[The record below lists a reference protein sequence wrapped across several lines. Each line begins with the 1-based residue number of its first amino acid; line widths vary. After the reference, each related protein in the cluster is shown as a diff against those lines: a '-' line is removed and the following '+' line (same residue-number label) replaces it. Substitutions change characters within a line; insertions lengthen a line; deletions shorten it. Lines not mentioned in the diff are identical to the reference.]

1 MGKVDIPYYVVKKG
15 KYGYWQPSKAMKDA
29 GFRPVRCGQDGP
41 DAWALAAQWNRRW
54 QEHRRGLTPNP
65 TAKYPVGSIGE
76 AFERYKMTEEWSVA
90 KRPRTREEWERA
102 WARIKDIFGD
112 LPPTSPAITLESLS
126 QFRTRVANTVSLREA
141 WRTIKIWRALWNVCA
156 SLQLCH
162 GKLDP
167 SLSIANSAPAPRSAS
182 WIEWEVVKLAKTAW
196 RSGYRGMA
204 VAIAFGWDTQFSPA
218 DLRGLTMAGIVGEN
232 ADRHFPVARAKS
244 GRAAIGTVSRRSL
257 ALLDAYLKA
266 EPCEVGAVL
275 RNRSGAVYSR
285 FTMPDDFAAVREM
298 CFPGDK
304 RTLADMRR
312 SGAIELQ
319 AGGAAPQTTAAKMA
333 NSISSAN
340 AIHKT
345 YQPVDL
351 QTVRQADAARR
362 LGRQRIREG
371 NKKG

>member
-15 KYGYWQPSKAMKDA
+15 KYGYWQPSKAMRAA
-29 GFRPVRCGQDGP
+29 GFKPVRCGADGA
-41 DAWALAAQWNRRW
+41 DAWAVAAQWNLRW
-54 QEHRRGLTPNP
+54 QEHRRGLTPSS
-65 TAKYPVGSIGE
+65 TAKYPLGSIGE
-76 AFERYKMTEEWSVA
+76 AFERYKKTDEWSVS

-102 WARIKDIFGD
+102 WARIEPVFGD
-112 LPPTSPAITLESLS
+112 LPPTSSEITLETLS
-126 QFRTRVANTVSLREA
+126 QFRKFVANTVSQREA

-156 SLQLCH
+156 SLQYCG
-162 GKLDP
+162 GKKDP

-182 WIEWEVVKLAKTAW
+182 WVEWQAVMLAKMAW
-196 RSGYRGMA
+196 RKGYHGMA
-204 VAIAFGWDTQFSPA
+204 VAIAFAWDTQFSPA
-218 DLRGLTMAGIVGEN
+218 DLRGLTMAGVVGDD

-244 GRAAIGTVSRRSL
+244 GRAAIGTLSRRSL
-257 ALLDAYLKA
+257 ALLDAYLAK
-266 EPCEVGAVL
+266 EPCEVGALL

-319 AGGAAPQTTAAKMA
+319 AGGAAPQATAAKMA

-351 QTVRQADAARR
+351 HTVRQADAARR
-362 LGRQRIREG
+362 LGRQRIRKG
-371 NKKG
+371 NKQ